1 MVIFNVNHD
10 RLKNYLGA
18 SSGRGARPRGLQAAK
33 FRGRMRAVI
42 HHSIE
47 AIDFGINSGI
57 EAEKTARFARRMGY
71 RGVGENL
78 VKEMAAI
85 PASGG

>member
-1 MVIFNVNHD
+1 
-10 RLKNYLGA
+10 
-18 SSGRGARPRGLQAAK
+18 
-33 FRGRMRAVI
+33 MRAVI

-78 VKEMAAI
+78 VKESALQNSLPLRRRSTARHAALVR
-85 PASGG
+85 

>member
-1 MVIFNVNHD
+1 M
-10 RLKNYLGA
+10 
-18 SSGRGARPRGLQAAK
+18 
-33 FRGRMRAVI
+33 I